1 MKRLGDVFRRW
12 TPRTASSIP
21 WFTKYHASYRCAFCM
36 TNILSA
42 AKWPQVRRLIKRVGT
57 HVSVGV
63 RCRLGRT
70 NGFSW
75 TELRRGVGHAQRD
88 GACDGIQKEM
98 GGVHP
103 KDEPETFYLNH
114 PCPQSRRLW
123 FVGASGLL

>member
-42 AKWPQVRRLIKRVGT
+42 AKWPQVRQLMWRVGT
-57 HVSVGV
+57 HVSAGV

-75 TELRRGVGHAQRD
+75 TELWRGVGDQQR
-88 GACDGIQKEM
+88 GGGGGGKGKEA
-98 GGVHP
+98 GGVRPKRGPHDFYFHP
-103 KDEPETFYLNH
+103 PLPLTPRH
-114 PCPQSRRLW
+114 C
-123 FVGASGLL
+123 